1 MTHTKDSILALM
13 DSTDT
18 KVKTDGTTYIVGEE
32 MVKRSLL
39 RLYSEQT
46 DTEQAHGFT
55 SEDNGFGFNGVYSE
69 FLSSVAKWYSE
80 KGYVSPKQMA
90 WVAKKIRKY
99 AGQLAKLAN
108 IDSEVPTAV

>member
-1 MTHTKDSILALM
+1 MTHTKATILEFL
-13 DSTDT
+13 DSTDI
-18 KVKTDGTTYIVGEE
+18 KVKADGTTYIVGEE

-46 DTEQAHGFT
+46 ESEQTVGYT
-55 SEDNGFGFNGVYSE
+55 SEDNGFGFNGVDSE
-69 FLSSVAKWYSE
+69 FLSSVAKWYGE

-90 WVAKKIRKY
+90 WVTKKIRKY

-108 IDSEVPTAV
+108 ADSA